1 MSVPPSSE
9 PQELTFFEHLDELRS
24 RLMRML
30 IYWLVATSAAWFFR
44 TPLLQ
49 ILRRPAELGAARAGT
64 EELPFRIFEPA
75 GGFMLAML
83 ISLVTGLVVALP
95 LVLIELWGFIKPAL
109 EQHER
114 RWFIVVVPAASLLFL
129 SGVLFSYWVSPLFF
143 AFLFGINKSMGVESE
158 LTLTSYLTFMLKLLL
173 ASGLCFQMPLV
184 IGFLSLVGIVRST
197 WLIAQWRYAIV
208 LIAILAAVMTPS
220 GDPMTMTIF
229 SAPLLFLYFL
239 SIWLVR
245 LMEKARDRA
254 RTRETAPVPA
264 VSVPAEEGGP
274 RE

>member
-9 PQELTFFEHLDELRS
+9 PQELTFLEHLDELRS
-24 RLMRML
+24 RLMRVL
-30 IYWLVATSAAWFFR
+30 VYWLVAASAAWFFR
-44 TPLLQ
+44 TPLLE
-49 ILRRPAELGAARAGT
+49 ILRRPAELGAARAGA
-64 EELPFRIFEPA
+64 EQLPFRIFEPA

-83 ISLVTGLVVALP
+83 ISLVTGLIVALP

-109 EQHER
+109 EPHER
-114 RWFIVVVPAASLLFL
+114 RWFIVVVPAASALFL

-173 ASGLCFQMPLV
+173 ASGLSFQMPLV
-184 IGFLSLVGIVRST
+184 IAFLSLVGIVKSA
-197 WLIAQWRYAIV
+197 WLVAQWRYAIV
-208 LIAILAAVMTPS
+208 LIAILAAVLTPS
-220 GDPMTMTIF
+220 GDPLTMTIF
-229 SAPLLFLYFL
+229 SAPLLLLYFL

-245 LMEKARDRA
+245 LIEKARDRA
-254 RTRETAPVPA
+254 QPREVAPVQA
-264 VSVPAEEGGP
+264 MSVPAEEGNP

>member
-1 MSVPPSSE
+1 MSAPPSSE
-9 PQELTFFEHLDELRS
+9 PQELTFLEHLDELRS
-24 RLMRML
+24 RLLRML
-30 IYWLVATSAAWFFR
+30 VYWLVATSAAWFFR
-44 TPLLQ
+44 TPLLE

-83 ISLVTGLVVALP
+83 ISLVTGLIVALP
-95 LVLIELWGFIKPAL
+95 LMLIELWGFIKPAL

-114 RWFIVVVPAASLLFL
+114 RWFLVVVPAASLLFL
-129 SGVLFSYWVSPLFF
+129 LGVLFSYWVSPLFF

-184 IGFLSLVGIVRST
+184 IAFLSLVGIVRSA
-197 WLIAQWRYAIV
+197 WLVAQWRYAIV
-208 LIAILAAVMTPS
+208 LIAVLAALLTPS

-229 SAPLLFLYFL
+229 SAPLLLLYFL

-245 LMEKARDRA
+245 LIEKGRDRA
-254 RTRETAPVPA
+254 SARQAAPLPA
-264 VSVPAEEGGP
+264 AVGSAEEGSP
-274 RE
+274 RT